1 MEWRAFGENGL
12 HALIAKIKE
21 LGTDLVG
28 LAERMNAALNGKQD
42 KLTPGPGIAING
54 SVISASGSS
63 AVFSV
68 GDTAPEN
75 TNLLWIDTGA
85 GVTKYYTGSAWV
97 ALPVAWG

>member
-42 KLTPGPGIAING
+42 KLTAGSGIAIDG
-54 SVISASGSS
+54 GVISVSGS
-63 AVFSV
+63 AVFAI
-68 GDTAPEN
+68 GTTAPED

-85 GVTKYYTGSAWV
+85 GVTKYYTGSAWA

>member
-42 KLTPGPGIAING
+42 KLTAGSGIAIDG
-54 SVISASGSS
+54 GVISVSGS
-63 AVFSV
+63 AVFAI
-68 GDTAPEN
+68 GTTAPED

-85 GVTKYYTGSAWV
+85 GVTKYSFSSSLIAAETAG
-97 ALPVAWG
+97 